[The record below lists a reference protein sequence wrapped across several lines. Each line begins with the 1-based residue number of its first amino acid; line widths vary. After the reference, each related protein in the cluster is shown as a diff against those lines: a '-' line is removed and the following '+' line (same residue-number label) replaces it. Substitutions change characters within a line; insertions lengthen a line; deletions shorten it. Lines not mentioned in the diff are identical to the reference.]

1 MAVSGLLVHDTM
13 LMGLLPALIFFT
25 LNGLMENLLIP
36 AVMGKRLEMNAF
48 MLFIAIVFWT
58 WLWGAVGAML
68 AVPLTLICMTVY
80 GGLMPPAKRQP
91 NLPG

>member
-1 MAVSGLLVHDTM
+1 
-13 LMGLLPALIFFT
+13 
-25 LNGLMENLLIP
+25 
-36 AVMGKRLEMNAF
+36 MNAF

-68 AVPLTLICMTVY
+68 AVPLTLICMTLY
-80 GGLMPPAKRQP
+80 GGLMPQTKIQP